1 MFLNRDNNQVIQFA
15 GNQALN
21 LKVVNGNK
29 VELRENEGKI
39 LVENIIAID
48 PHGQYC
54 GIIYG
59 YEISTA
65 IENNGLTVGQEIT
78 FSEKQIFGCISD

>member
-29 VELRENEGKI
+29 VELRVNEGKI

-48 PHGQYC
+48 PPGQYC

-59 YEISTA
+59 YETSTA
-65 IENNGLTVGQEIT
+65 FENNGLTLGQEII
-78 FSEKQIFGCISD
+78 FGEKQIFGCISD